1 MVTSRAQGGLGR
13 RETGKLGP
21 NSLEETAIMTDP
33 PVRMAPDLC
42 LTYYEDYLLTVV
54 GLNAYP
60 HNAES
65 TDNR

>member
-1 MVTSRAQGGLGR
+1 MVTSRAQGGLGL
-13 RETGKLGP
+13 REIGKLGP

-42 LTYYEDYLLTVV
+42 LTYYSMKITYLV
-54 GLNAYP
+54 GPTAYP